1 MLTKEDF
8 LRVPE
13 DRWDEFASEEVLDF
27 ILTNND
33 PTWVR
38 LKTAEELIE
47 LGEVIIKSITKSE
60 KHKPSDDDIIGEYR
74 DVLFRLALYARLETK
89 IIDED
94 EGAKL
99 NVLIDEKIA
108 SSIKSILNR
117 KENASIPVG

>member
-8 LRVPE
+8 LSVSE
-13 DRWDEFASEEVLDF
+13 DRWDEFPAEEVLDF

-38 LKTAEELIE
+38 LKAAEELIE

-60 KHKPSDDDIIGEYR
+60 KYKPSADNIIGEYR

-99 NVLIDEKIA
+99 NVLINEKIA
-108 SSIKSILNR
+108 SSVKSILNR
-117 KENASIPVG
+117 NENASV

>member
-13 DRWDEFASEEVLDF
+13 DEWDDLPADEVLDF
-27 ILTNND
+27 IVANND
-33 PTWVR
+33 PQW
-38 LKTAEELIE
+38 LKLKAAEELIE

-60 KHKPSDDDIIGEYR
+60 KYKPTPDDIIGEYR

-99 NVLIDEKIA
+99 DVLISEKIT
-108 SSIKSILNR
+108 SSIKSILRRN
-117 KENASIPVG
+117 EASVAQ